1 MTTTLPAHD
10 PGPRIGVVGSPGLP
24 RGDMLVAM
32 TGLTTCLLPFLTPAG
47 PGNTAAADAG
57 ILLCIVL
64 GLLWAGREHLPI
76 RLPYATGV
84 AGMMLG
90 GAFAAYV
97 SVAPASTGLVLVQD
111 LLLLTWGMT
120 IALGRH
126 NPAIVRAVTVAWCR
140 TAAVYS
146 GVMVLAYL
154 AGISALTGVSA
165 KDGVRAPYT
174 FGDPNLAG
182 NYLVVSLFA
191 IAACKHPRS
200 PGVRRIAYLLVLV
213 AIGFTGSNGAMLTL
227 MIGLLLSVVVTTYRR
242 RGAVAGIALLATAG
256 LVGGLMA
263 GVVMPRVD
271 LSHLRAE
278 AAGSI
283 PLLRDSVGRSGSS
296 SSERAT
302 IVSEGAR
309 LFLNGDAT
317 GYGPAR
323 TKATLEA
330 TQAPYVKEAHNDYL
344 ATLLERGVIGAVGL
358 LLFGVAMFVRCLR
371 LVFGNLPRPYD
382 EIVPRPWLLAVI
394 GPVMATAAGFYEVLH
409 FRHLWT
415 WLGLIAA
422 LVLAM
427 QDQQDQRD
435 QREEAS

>member
-1 MTTTLPAHD
+1 MTATVPA
-10 PGPRIGVVGSPGLP
+10 PPAGIVGSPGLP
-24 RGDMLVAM
+24 RGDILAAM
-32 TGLTTCLLPFLTPAG
+32 TGLTTCLLPFLVPAG
-47 PGNTAAADAG
+47 PGNTAPADAG

-64 GLLWAGREHLPI
+64 GLLWAVREHLPI
-76 RLPYATGV
+76 KLPYA
-84 AGMMLG
+84 AGMAGLMLG

-97 SVAPASTGLVLVQD
+97 SVAPVGTGLVLLQD
-111 LLLLTWGMT
+111 LLLLAWGAAL
-120 IALGRH
+120 ALGRH
-126 NPAIVRAVTVAWCR
+126 NPAIIRAVTVSWCR
-140 TAAVYS
+140 TAAIYS
-146 GVMVLAYL
+146 GVMAAAYL
-154 AGISALTGVSA
+154 VGFNALTGVSA

-182 NYLVVSLFA
+182 NYLVVSLFV

-200 PGVRRIAYLLVLV
+200 PGVRRIAYLLVLL

-227 MIGLLLSVVVTTYRR
+227 LVGLLLSFVVTAYRR
-242 RGAVAGIALLATAG
+242 RGAIAGAAVLASTVLLGG
-256 LVGGLMA
+256 LVV

-271 LSHLRAE
+271 LGQIREH

-283 PLLRDSVGRSGSS
+283 PLLRDSFGRSGNS
-296 SSERAT
+296 SSERET
-302 IVSEGAR
+302 IVREGAN
-309 LFLNGDAT
+309 LFLKGDAA

-358 LLFGVAMFVRCLR
+358 LMFGIAMFARCVR
-371 LVFGNLPRPYD
+371 LVLGTLPKAYA
-382 EIVPRPWLLAVI
+382 ELVPRPWLLAVI

-415 WLGLIAA
+415 WLGLVAA

-427 QDQQDQRD
+427 QDHRK
-435 QREEAS
+435 EAT